1 MRQTI
6 KQNTSQNKRQKGMTL
21 LEVLIAM
28 TLMVVIAA
36 IAFASLNGLID
47 AKNHTDIVAN
57 NLRQE
62 LLTSQQLNK
71 DFHAMIDREV
81 KDSLGS
87 VKVSILGRYSSIEF
101 SRNGH
106 SNPLKQNRSELQ
118 RVQWF
123 LKDQQLVRAS
133 MDQIDPGPS
142 NQWRFRTYMDDV
154 DELNI
159 NYVNRAGQQSRSW
172 PIANNNATLHY
183 IELSLTLSD
192 RTKLEYLLRPIL

>member
-1 MRQTI
+1 MNKNI
-6 KQNTSQNKRQKGMTL
+6 SQHIRQKGMTL

-81 KDSLGS
+81 KDGFGS
-87 VKVSILGRYSSIEF
+87 NKASILGRYSSIEF

-133 MDQIDPGPS
+133 MDQIDPGLS
-142 NQWRFRTYMDDV
+142 NRWRFRTYMDNV
-154 DELNI
+154 DELNV
-159 NYVNRAGQQSRSW
+159 NYVNRAGLQSRSW
-172 PIANNNATLHY
+172 PIANNNTTLHY

-192 RTKLEYLLRPIL
+192 RTRLEYLLRPLL